1 MHGFHHDGGPR
12 GHGLPPMFAMAGRM
26 PGFAAAAGGR
36 ARRGDIRRRSCGCW
50 QSSPYGY
57 QIIRNPP
64 AVAASGTQCG
74 FDLSDAAA
82 ACRRGS
88 GRLRGVGGQKVYHL
102 TDAGRAAVD
111 DLGAES
117 APWEEAAAAFPG
129 GDFIGCGPTAA
140 SRLPDWQGRVTG
152 PMGGGV
158 RGDGSGPQAVV
169 QDPRRGLIPTVT
181 LSNVRRR
188 LP

>member
-26 PGFAAAAGGR
+26 PGFAAAAGAR
-36 ARRGDIRRRSCGCW
+36 ARRGDIRTAILRLLAE
-50 QSSPYGY
+50 QPMHGY
-57 QIIRNPP
+57 QIIQELSTRSGGVWNPS
-64 AVAASGTQCG
+64 A
-74 FDLSDAAA
+74 
-82 ACRRGS
+82 GS
-88 GRLRGVGGQKVYHL
+88 IYPTLQQLADEGLVDSEESAGKKVYHL

-117 APWEEAAAAFPG
+117 APWEEAAAAFP
-129 GDFIGCGPTAA
+129 
-140 SRLPDWQGRVTG
+140 
-152 PMGGGV
+152 GGGV

>member
-36 ARRGDIRRRSCGCW
+36 ARRGDIRTAILRLLAE
-50 QSSPYGY
+50 QPMHGY
-57 QIIRNPP
+57 QIIQELSTRSGGVWNPS
-64 AVAASGTQCG
+64 A
-74 FDLSDAAA
+74 
-82 ACRRGS
+82 GS
-88 GRLRGVGGQKVYHL
+88 IYPTLQQLADEGLVDSEESAGKKVYHL

-129 GDFIGCGPTAA
+129 GGDFHRAAGRLLQAVFQIGKGGSPAQWAAA
-140 SRLPDWQGRVTG
+140 SEVMEAARKQLYKIFAED
-152 PMGGGV
+152 
-158 RGDGSGPQAVV
+158 
-169 QDPRRGLIPTVT
+169 
-181 LSNVRRR
+181 
-188 LP
+188 